1 MKMGRPRFADRRAAV
16 LLAPTPTSI
25 PRRGLSRPPRQSRK
39 DANATRPSQALRGSS
54 ELHGSATFRVL
65 IRRLYAGHELVVW
78 SVEGLAKPVYARQD
92 RVMAVHN
99 GTTEALDS

>member
-1 MKMGRPRFADRRAAV
+1 MLPIQG
-16 LLAPTPTSI
+16 LTQLSLST
-25 PRRGLSRPPRQSRK
+25 LSR
-39 DANATRPSQALRGSS
+39 
-54 ELHGSATFRVL
+54 GSATFRVL

-78 SVEGLAKPVYARQD
+78 SVEWLAKPVYAPQD

>member
-1 MKMGRPRFADRRAAV
+1 MLPIQRLTQPS
-16 LLAPTPTSI
+16 LSP
-25 PRRGLSRPPRQSRK
+25 LSRV
-39 DANATRPSQALRGSS
+39 
-54 ELHGSATFRVL
+54 SATFRLL

-78 SVEGLAKPVYARQD
+78 SVEWLAKPVYAWQN